1 MYHTAP
7 EAEFQQLIQS
17 VVFAAEDSHF
27 LHQNCYFV
35 WCNWYVPGPW
45 FYYEYCCRVYLA
57 YSVVGTRD
65 PEVWLTLIHAWR
77 RFLSVPRRFTW
88 CLLWSIIVLLLL
100 LYTIHFG
107 VGQTGISCMCYTIFM
122 QGTIC
127 EKTFRSFQ
135 EVILLTYSETT
146 SPSRTSIGSVKW
158 TIYIEVR
165 CIVSYIFEGGGKFHR
180 HQPRERHYIHGCTW
194 YIWLLC
200 AQWWAV

>member
-1 MYHTAP
+1 M
-7 EAEFQQLIQS
+7 QL
-17 VVFAAEDSHF
+17 VRT
-27 LHQNCYFV
+27 
-35 WCNWYVPGPW
+35 W

-65 PEVWLTLIHAWR
+65 PEVWRTLIHAWR

-100 LYTIHFG
+100 LYTIHLGWDTLAFH
-107 VGQTGISCMCYTIFM
+107 VCVTPFSCKELFVKKHSAASKKWYYWRTVK
-122 QGTIC
+122 QLPRV
-127 EKTFRSFQ
+127 ERPSDLRSA
-135 EVILLTYSETT
+135 
-146 SPSRTSIGSVKW
+146 

-165 CIVSYIFEGGGKFHR
+165 CMVSYILEGGGKFHR